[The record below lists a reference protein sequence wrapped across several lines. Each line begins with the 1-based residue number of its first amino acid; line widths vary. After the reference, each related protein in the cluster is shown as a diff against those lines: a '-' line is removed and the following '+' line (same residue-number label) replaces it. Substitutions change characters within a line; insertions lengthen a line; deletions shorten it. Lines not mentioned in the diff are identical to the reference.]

1 MLCNYKFLI
10 MKNGTFNARII
21 EQMKRVD
28 TAFQKT
34 KRSKSGRLMKE
45 RMVRETLPHKLQQ
58 EVDRYVRSMLE

>member
-1 MLCNYKFLI
+1 MLCNYKFFI

-28 TAFQKT
+28 AAFQKT